1 MTIEQIALAGLGI
14 AVLLDIGV
22 TVLLMRWYLAGV
34 DMAEGII
41 DNYAP
46 LEPTH
51 DGVGRYYG
59 APVEVTMAYP
69 RIHEPEGIIDRGE
82 PE

>member
-41 DNYAP
+41 D
-46 LEPTH
+46 
-51 DGVGRYYG
+51 
-59 APVEVTMAYP
+59 
-69 RIHEPEGIIDRGE
+69 RGE